1 MEAILLH
8 PQNKE
13 QLEATDAI
21 TKAFKIKL
29 ETTTVEDSPYN
40 PDFVK
45 KIQNGRADVKNGKGN
60 KIGID
65 DLWE

>member
-1 MEAILLH
+1 MSFS
-8 PQNKE
+8 PK

-21 TKAFKIKL
+21 TKASKIKL

-45 KIQNGRADVKNGKGN
+45 KIQNGRADVKNGKGT